1 MIKNSSSSLLA
12 DVTFEDIMSE
22 DVIPSAETKCSN
34 SSSGN
39 SIQFSIVRNY
49 GKLSKKKHAATFA
62 IVDWNGH
69 SCFDLRSWNDDYS
82 IPYKGITF
90 SKDEV
95 AELLDVLS
103 DYAYSGDNKPKYK
116 YSGAKAT
123 ANIFDVVC
131 VLSSSTIRGIKWSK
145 QVSIV
150 DWGYGRKY
158 DFRKWTED
166 YDRCSKGI
174 CLSQE
179 EVDALI
185 SLLKSI

>member
-1 MIKNSSSSLLA
+1 MNKNSTSSLLA
-12 DVTFEDIMSE
+12 DVTFEDIISE
-22 DVIPSAETKCSN
+22 EVISSVETKRSN
-34 SSSGN
+34 VSTRN
-39 SIQFSIVRNY
+39 AIQFSIVKNY

-82 IPYKGITF
+82 IPYRGITF

-95 AELLDVLS
+95 TMLLDVLS
-103 DYAYSGDNKPKYK
+103 DYTYSGDNKPKYK
-116 YSGAKAT
+116 YSGVKAT
-123 ANIFDVVC
+123 AQIFDVVC
-131 VLSSSTIRGIKWSK
+131 VLSSSTIRGIRWCK
-145 QVSIV
+145 QVSII

-158 DFRKWTED
+158 DFRKCTED
-166 YDRCSKGI
+166 YDKCSKGI

-179 EVDALI
+179 EVDELI